1 MMLMMI
7 LIMLMIVL
15 IKTTAASAPGSEMDI
30 KPGVEITLAKRTLH
44 CYQLRCGVTDIP
56 NNIST
61 NTQCLEVKKTQISV
75 IPQGALANL
84 QLLRILTISDNDIL
98 KNISAFAFTRLPLLT
113 HIIIKDNSAL
123 ESIGAFAFA
132 GLPWLNDILISQNGA
147 LENIGAFAFSDLPE
161 LTVIHIT
168 NSKHLRHIH
177 PDAFKNIVKLQ
188 YLTILNTGLRTFPDF
203 TKIHSTAHD
212 FLLDL
217 DENSHVETV
226 PANAF
231 RGLCTQTIKEIR
243 LNRNGIKEVESDTFN
258 GTKMRSLF
266 LRGNQELTHI
276 NPNAFVGSSGL
287 VVLDISHTALSS
299 LPDSILGRLEML
311 IAESALHLKELPS
324 LQLFT
329 KLQLAKL
336 TYPSHCCAFQNIH
349 RNRSRGHPL
358 CFKPQAHEERHF
370 YRDHCS
376 NSTSIT
382 CSPTP
387 DDFNPCEDIMSPVPL
402 RVLIWVISIL
412 ALLGNTAVLLV
423 LLGSRSK
430 LTVPRFLMC
439 HLAFADLCMGI
450 YLVVIATVDML
461 TRGWY
466 YNHAIAWQTGLGCS
480 AAGFFTVF
488 ASELSVFTLTA
499 ITLERWHTIKH
510 ALRLDRKL
518 RLRHACI
525 VMTAGW
531 IFSTLAAL
539 LPTVG
544 VSSYSK
550 VSICLPMDVESGVS
564 QVYVVSLLLLNILAF
579 FCVCGCYLSIYL
591 TVRNPSSAPAHTDT
605 LVAQRMAVLI
615 FTDFVCMAPISFFA
629 ISAALKLPLI
639 TVSDAKLLLVLFYP
653 INSCSNPFLYAFFT
667 RTFRRD
673 FFLLAA
679 RFGLFKTR
687 AHIYRTES
695 SSCQQ
700 PAWTSSKNSHV
711 MLYSL
716 ANTSSLDGK
725 QEC

>member
-1 MMLMMI
+1 MMLLMI
-7 LIMLMIVL
+7 LIMLTIVL
-15 IKTTAASAPGSEMDI
+15 IRTASASAPDCKMDI
-30 KPGVEITLAKRTLH
+30 KPGVGMELAKGTLP
-44 CYQLRCGVTDIP
+44 CYQLRPGVTEIP
-56 NNIST
+56 TNIST
-61 NTQCLEVKKTQISV
+61 NTQCLDVKNTQISV
-75 IPQGALANL
+75 IPQRAFTSL
-84 QLLRILTISDNDIL
+84 QHLRILTISENNIL
-98 KNISAFAFTRLPLLT
+98 KNISAFAFAGLPRLI
-113 HIIIKDNSAL
+113 HIDISGNGAL

-132 GLPWLNDILISQNGA
+132 GLPQLTEIHISKNEP
-147 LENIGAFAFSDLPE
+147 LESIGAFAFSDLPE
-161 LTVIHIT
+161 LSHIT
-168 NSKHLRHIH
+168 ISLSQHLRHIH
-177 PDAFKNIVKLQ
+177 PDAFMNIVKLQ
-188 YLTILNTGLRTFPDF
+188 YLTISNTGLRIFPDL
-203 TKIHSTAHD
+203 TKIRSTAHH
-212 FLLDL
+212 FVFDL
-217 DENSHVETV
+217 EENSHIERV

-231 RGLCTQTIKEIR
+231 RGLCTQTIREIR
-243 LNRNGIKEVESDTFN
+243 LNRNGIKEVESDAFG
-258 GTKMRSLF
+258 GTKMGKLSLK
-266 LRGNQELTHI
+266 GNQQLTHI
-276 NPNAFVGSSGL
+276 NPNAFVGSSEL

-299 LPDSILGRLEML
+299 LPDSILGGLEWL
-311 IAESALHLKELPS
+311 IAESAFHLKELPP
-324 LQLFT
+324 LHFT
-329 KLQLAKL
+329 KLHLAKL
-336 TYPSHCCAFQNIH
+336 TYPSHCCAFQNIR

-358 CFKPQAHEERHF
+358 CFHPEAREQRHF

-402 RVLIWVISIL
+402 RVLIWVISVL
-412 ALLGNTAVLLV
+412 ALMGNTAVLLV
-423 LLGSRSK
+423 LLGSKSK

-450 YLVVIATVDML
+450 YLVVIATVDTL
-461 TRGWY
+461 TRGQY
-466 YNHAIAWQTGLGCS
+466 YNHAIDWQTGLGCS

-544 VSSYSK
+544 VSSYRK
-550 VSICLPMDVESGVS
+550 VSICLPMDVESLES

-591 TVRNPSSAPAHTDT
+591 TVHNPSSVPAHTDT
-605 LVAQRMAVLI
+605 LVAQRMAMLV
-615 FTDFVCMAPISFFA
+615 FTDFICMAPISFFA
-629 ISAALKLPLI
+629 TSAALKLPLI
-639 TVSDAKLLLVLFYP
+639 TISDAKLLLVLFYP

-687 AHIYRTES
+687 AQIYRTES

-711 MLYSL
+711 TLYSL
-716 ANTSSLDGK
+716 ANMSSLDGK